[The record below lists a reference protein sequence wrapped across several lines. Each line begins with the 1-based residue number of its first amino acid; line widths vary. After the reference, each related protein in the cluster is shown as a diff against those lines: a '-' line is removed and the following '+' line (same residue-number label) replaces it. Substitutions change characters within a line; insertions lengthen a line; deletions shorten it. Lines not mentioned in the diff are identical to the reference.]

1 MILIVTRRRK
11 TNYVALCCLLAHF
24 SKLFLFTA
32 AGVFLKQTRSS
43 AHDLPSTKQQT
54 ILAGTSGDPKWCQ
67 CVGCLIYFQLT
78 LLPPSGQRVSDR
90 RAHGPF
96 FLSRFFEYIYLYQSM
111 VVFQID
117 QKTKDCSKHALTD
130 AWDPFDIPD
139 NSTFEEQYF
148 IGGPGDSVEA
158 QEWSDRKPARR
169 RESGCFRGNKFSEV
183 VYIYSLLLAQLAL
196 KRVVLF
202 GKRLSWW

>member
-1 MILIVTRRRK
+1 MANESVT
-11 TNYVALCCLLAHF
+11 AELMA
-24 SKLFLFTA
+24 
-32 AGVFLKQTRSS
+32 
-43 AHDLPSTKQQT
+43 
-54 ILAGTSGDPKWCQ
+54 
-67 CVGCLIYFQLT
+67 
-78 LLPPSGQRVSDR
+78 
-90 RAHGPF
+90 PF

-117 QKTKDCSKHALTD
+117 QKTKDCSKLPLTD

-169 RESGCFRGNKFSEV
+169 RESGCFRGQQILGSCL
-183 VYIYSLLLAQLAL
+183 Y
-196 KRVVLF
+196 LF
-202 GKRLSWW
+202 ATIC